1 MLTTIGTRLRDMPRR
16 QAVLLGLAGSVLL
29 ALCSHSVGATRN
41 RGGILQ
47 ALGWANLGFGHL
59 YGIVVVFM
67 WVAVLLMI
75 LSWIVVGGRVVRLG
89 EPLGVRPIAAWV
101 APLFFAGP
109 LMSRDIYSYLMQGTL
124 ARDGHN
130 AYEVGASA
138 NPGRMFFEVS
148 GDWRNT
154 TTPYGPLHL
163 WIGDGVTRITGD
175 NITAGIIAYKIL
187 SMLSFAALVWAVAAL
202 ARQLGASPHL
212 AVWIGVANP
221 LAVIHYIGG
230 MHNEVTMM
238 ALVCTGLYLG
248 MRAAPVRGLVY
259 GSALIGAGV
268 ALKATALFALPF
280 LVWVFVARRA
290 GALPGA
296 DGPRRHPR
304 EILADLRQFSP
315 SRLVALLV
323 GGICSLAVMLASL
336 AVITWASGQTWGW
349 VAEISGNTK
358 VINPLSLASLLAGLL
373 VRPLSL
379 VNEEIYFNEIVAV
392 LRPVTMVLM
401 LAGLVVCWVIW
412 RRGARDAMVG
422 ATAAY
427 AVTCVLNAVVLP
439 WYYMA
444 PLALFGVWVRDRR
457 ALVVVAWLS
466 MVMSM
471 TFDGGGNNRLYSLW
485 WLLLLGAVMWW
496 AATSCLRQDRPG
508 ESADRHGLGT
518 SHDLPG
524 EVPVE
529 GVDGTSRQ

>member
-1 MLTTIGTRLRDMPRR
+1 MLTTIGTRIRDMPRR
-16 QAVLLGLAGSVLL
+16 RAVLLGLVGSVLL

-47 ALGWANLGFGHL
+47 ALGWSNLGFGHL
-59 YGIVVVFM
+59 YGIVVVVM
-67 WVAVLLMI
+67 WVAILLMI
-75 LSWIVVGGRVVRLG
+75 LSWIVVGGRIVRLG
-89 EPLGVRPIAAWV
+89 EPLGVRPVLAWV

-130 AYEVGASA
+130 AYDVGASA

-163 WIGDGVTRITGD
+163 WIGDGITRITGD
-175 NITAGIIAYKIL
+175 NITAGIVAYKIL
-187 SMLSFAALVWAVAAL
+187 SLLSFAVLVWAVAAL
-202 ARQLGASPHL
+202 ARRFGASPDV

-248 MRAAPVRGLVY
+248 VHAAPVRGLLY
-259 GSALIGAGV
+259 GSALIGVGV

-290 GALPGA
+290 GALPG
-296 DGPRRHPR
+296 DGGPRRRAR
-304 EILADLRQFSP
+304 EILADMRRFSP
-315 SRLVALLV
+315 ARLVALVL
-323 GGICSLAVMLASL
+323 GGLASVAVTLTAL
-336 AVITWASGQTWGW
+336 AAVTWASGQTWGW

-358 VINPLSLASLLAGLL
+358 VINPLSLSSLLAGLL

-401 LAGLVVCWVIW
+401 LVGLVVCWFIW

-457 ALVVVAWLS
+457 ALIVVAWLS
-466 MVMSM
+466 MVLSM

-485 WLLLLGAVMWW
+485 WLLVLGVVMWW
-496 AATSCLRQDRPG
+496 AATTCLREDRPAG
-508 ESADRHGLGT
+508 SGDGHGLG
-518 SHDLPG
+518 SAHDLPG
-524 EVPVE
+524 EVPVD
-529 GVDGTSRQ
+529 GVDRAARQ